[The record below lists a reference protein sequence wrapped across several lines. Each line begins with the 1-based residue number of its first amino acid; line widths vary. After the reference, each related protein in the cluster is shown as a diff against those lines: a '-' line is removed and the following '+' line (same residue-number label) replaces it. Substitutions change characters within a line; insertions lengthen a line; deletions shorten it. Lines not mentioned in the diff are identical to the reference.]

1 MPPTPIDLETE
12 ALVASLEE
20 REQRRRRLRRERQQR
35 WRERTAGR
43 ADEPASTRLG
53 ASVTL
58 HLTDRECAV
67 LDMLAAELYR
77 DNPHDPAE
85 GVLSEVFPGRP
96 AAVRLLIERF
106 RAQHKVRRPASRVA
120 CAMFWRTESAFRK
133 AFAENTRAEKPEPPW

>member
-1 MPPTPIDLETE
+1 MARTPIDLETD
-12 ALVASLEE
+12 ALLGSLEE

-43 ADEPASTRLG
+43 ADEKTRLG

-77 DNPHDPAE
+77 DNPHDPADGE
-85 GVLSEVFPGRP
+85 LSEVFPGRP
-96 AAVRLLIERF
+96 AAVRLLIERY
-106 RAQHKVRRPASRVA
+106 RAQHKVRRPAPRVA
-120 CAMFWRTESAFRK
+120 CAMFWRAESAFRK